1 MPKASADGSFPVISF
16 SVSAE
21 LPWFEMRRPSHQ
33 VEDASKGTQLGAMRI
48 GLSGGA
54 PIYTGRGRSTN
65 CTKQLYIGPSRK
77 LAVVLPGLCLAG
89 RRSSDRRAQMTR
101 AARPGRL
108 ALGLCSRTFFL
119 DEAQSHGSGSW
130 PIILRVCAA
139 LQRSVC
145 RPCGCST

>member
-101 AARPGRL
+101 ARPPGPGAVFPYIL
-108 ALGLCSRTFFL
+108 SRRG
-119 DEAQSHGSGSW
+119 AVAWQRVVAHHSSC
-130 PIILRVCAA
+130 LRCTPEVGMSAM
-139 LQRSVC
+139 RV
-145 RPCGCST
+145 

>member
-65 CTKQLYIGPSRK
+65 CTKQLYIGPYRK

-108 ALGLCSRTFFL
+108 ALGLCSRTFFSRRG
-119 DEAQSHGSGSW
+119 AVAWQRVVAHHSSC
-130 PIILRVCAA
+130 LRCTPEVGMSAM
-139 LQRSVC
+139 RV
-145 RPCGCST
+145 